1 MNKTPYFNDT
11 PNFIFLGGVMV
22 PPYSTRE
29 VDENLLPREAAAE
42 AEAPET
48 EPDELAEL
56 LKGNVA
62 EVLAKLP
69 ELDLAAIEHLGGLEQ
84 TGQQRK
90 GILGAIAER
99 LLAEASKNEGGGL

>member
-11 PNFIFLGGVMV
+11 PNFIFVGGVMV

-56 LKGNVA
+56 LKGNVS
-62 EVLAKLP
+62 EVVAKLP
-69 ELDLAAIEHLGGLEQ
+69 ELSLDDIERLGDLEQ